1 MKRKKISYAVCAIM
15 LAAQLMLP
23 TNASAAVPKISKNT
37 MNLHIGQTYKLK
49 VTGTK
54 VTVKWSSCNKKIAT
68 VNSSGAVTAKAIGK
82 TTITAKVGTKKL
94 TCKVSVNDPSLG
106 NLERYLK
113 TKKVLSGEKLDMSD
127 GAYMIGAKNG
137 FKYSVGEKRVEIYEY
152 DINST
157 EYKEIKETG
166 VINIWGYEINVN
178 AINGKFVLYCDVDNS
193 QEVIKAFKQ
202 F

>member
-1 MKRKKISYAVCAIM
+1 MKKKISYAVCAVM
-15 LAAQLMLP
+15 LVTQLMLP
-23 TNASAAVPKISKNT
+23 SSISAAVPKISKNAI
-37 MNLHIGQTYKLK
+37 NLHIGQTYKLK
-49 VTGTK
+49 VNGTK
-54 VTVKWSSCNKKIAT
+54 VAVKWTSNNKKIAA
-68 VNSSGAVTAKAIGK
+68 VNSSGTVTAKSVGK
-82 TTITAKVGTKKL
+82 VTVTAKVGVKKL
-94 TCKVSVNDPSLG
+94 TCKVTVNDPSLG
-106 NLERYLK
+106 NLEKYLK
-113 TKKVLSGEKLDMSD
+113 DKKVLSGEKLDMSD

-157 EYKEIKETG
+157 EYKEIKKTG